1 MSQIAKEIPVELRTD
16 KVLKVLLLEGD
27 CYITD
32 FEGLKLIEAPPKWLV
47 DISPRTLRTLKQFG
61 FTGSVKPIIYK
72 NKIGYF
78 KKQARRLD
86 EWVAIWSCF
95 SSRGNT
101 KATEVLKLLAV
112 ENLLERLKN
121 VS

>member
-1 MSQIAKEIPVELRTD
+1 MSQIAKEIPVELRAD
-16 KVLKVLLLEGD
+16 KVLKILWLEGN

-47 DISPRTLRTLKQFG
+47 DISPRTLRTLKEFG
-61 FTGSVKPIIYK
+61 FTGEVTSIIYK

-78 KKQARRLD
+78 KKQARRFS
-86 EWVAIWSCF
+86 EWIAIWSCF

-101 KATEVLKLLAV
+101 KATQILILLAI
-112 ENLLERLKN
+112 ENLNERLKN